1 MILQLIDDGA
11 VLKEILDS
19 LLNNIVTLILNFIV
33 AIFSTGIDWFIL
45 VLGGSFFSNPSILL
59 ISIGI
64 VLAAW
69 RINVG

>member
-1 MILQLIDDGA
+1 MILQLVDDGA
-11 VLKEILDS
+11 ALKTILDS
-19 LLNNIVTLILNFIV
+19 LLSNIVALILNFIV
-33 AIFSTGIDWFIL
+33 AIFSAGIDWFVLI
-45 VLGGSFFSNPSILL
+45 LGGSFFSNPSILL